1 MKKYLSLLLI
11 IGLLSCSNDDSM
23 TTAEDP
29 SVVAEFKTNLSELN
43 LYKGNLSD
51 LNITSRAFEYE
62 LNTPLFSDY
71 SHKQRF
77 IALPQG
83 TSLEYDGDG
92 LPIFPEKTV
101 IAKTFFYN
109 VDERDLSLGKNVI
122 ETRILIKIN
131 GSWETGDY
139 KWNAEQ
145 TEAVLDLNGSTVAVT
160 WIDEDG
166 SPQGTDYKIPSNAD
180 CFTCHQTFDNVTPIG
195 PKLRNLN
202 FSIKGSNQL
211 DQFINNGYLTGITSS
226 TEASSVVN
234 WTDTSASIENRARA
248 YFDINCAHC
257 HVPGGQCDDEST
269 LNLDYNTP
277 FGSTQIFERR
287 FSISARI
294 SDYVEGFSMPFIGT
308 TMTHTEGVDLLQ
320 QFLDTL

>member
-1 MKKYLSLLLI
+1 MS
-11 IGLLSCSNDDSM
+11 
-23 TTAEDP
+23 TAEDP
-29 SVVAEFKTNLSELN
+29 LVVAEFKTNLSELN

-51 LNITSRAFEYE
+51 LNITSRAFEYD

-83 TSLEYDGDG
+83 TSLEYDGNG
-92 LPIFPEKTV
+92 LPIFPENTV

-122 ETRILIKIN
+122 ETRILIKIH

-166 SPQGTDYKIPSNAD
+166 SLQGTDYKIPSNSD

-202 FSIKGSNQL
+202 FSIQGSNQL
-211 DQFINNGYLTGITSS
+211 DQFINDGYLTGITSS
-226 TEASSVVN
+226 AEASSVVN
-234 WTDTSASIENRARA
+234 WTDTSASLENRARA

-257 HVPGGQCDDEST
+257 HIPGGQCDDEST
-269 LNLDYNTP
+269 LHLDYNTP
-277 FGSTQIFERR
+277 FASTQIFERR

-308 TMTHTEGVDLLQ
+308 TMTHIEGVELLQ
-320 QFLDTL
+320 EFLDTL